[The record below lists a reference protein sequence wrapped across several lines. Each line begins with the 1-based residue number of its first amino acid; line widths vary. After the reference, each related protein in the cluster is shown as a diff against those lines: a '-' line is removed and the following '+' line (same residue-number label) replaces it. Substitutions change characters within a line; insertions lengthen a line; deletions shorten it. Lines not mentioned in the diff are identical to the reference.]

1 MIPAIG
7 IMIAAYIFTRMLEL
21 IINKQTHGAIV
32 ACAFITII
40 IVGLC
45 TFDLVA
51 TGVSAIKD
59 FKGMPGIPEQ
69 MQ

>member
-7 IMIAAYIFTRMLEL
+7 LMIAAYIFTRMLEL
-21 IINKQTHGAIV
+21 ILNKQTHGAIV

-40 IVGLC
+40 IVGLS
-45 TFDLVA
+45 TFDLIT
-51 TGVSAIKD
+51 TGISAVKD

-69 MQ
+69 MR